1 MGSITRSF
9 LKEKFMFLTI
19 IKNISLFKKTTQLAD
34 PDKDRGLLHS
44 AIEQSLNP
52 HQGSKFLFRYDKRC
66 RMLIISSEY
75 KPSSNYFYQFFEVNK
90 KDITIIEN
98 YEDKLFK
105 NIEQDKCYKFYLE
118 ANAITRNE
126 KSNATF
132 VKQENLNEWIDKRAS
147 DNGFVIL
154 RNTPRE
160 RYGFPPTKTV
170 YGKKGVPIY
179 TADFKG
185 TLKITDIEKFQ
196 KALTNGVGRSK
207 TYGCGLLWIN
217 EQ

>member
-1 MGSITRSF
+1 
-9 LKEKFMFLTI
+9 MFLTI
-19 IKNISLFKKTTQLAD
+19 IKNISLFRKTTQLAD

-52 HQGSKFLFRYDKRC
+52 HQGSKFLFRYNPKATLSSSQSEPC
-66 RMLIISSEY
+66 SLLIISSEY
-75 KPSSNYFYQFFEVNK
+75 RPSINYFDQFFEVNK

-98 YEDKLFK
+98 YEDKLFN

-185 TLKITDIEKFQ
+185 TLKITDIEKFK